1 MKFLFELAKLIAK
14 KSASLGKRKKD
25 EFGDPRIRRLGEE
38 LDESDVSKVVKEIHN
53 RTERV
58 KVGKFGGD
66 RRKGKERRKPPESSG
81 NGN

>member
-1 MKFLFELAKLIAK
+1 MKFLYELAKLLAK
-14 KSASLGKRKKD
+14 KTASLGRRKKD

-66 RRKGKERRKPPESSG
+66 RRKGKERRKPPEYFG
-81 NGN
+81 N